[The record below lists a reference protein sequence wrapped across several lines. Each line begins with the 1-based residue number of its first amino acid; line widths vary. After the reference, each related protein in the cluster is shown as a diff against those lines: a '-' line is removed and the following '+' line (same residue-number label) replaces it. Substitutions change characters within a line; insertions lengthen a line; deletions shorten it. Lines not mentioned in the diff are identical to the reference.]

1 MNKKMAKGGCL
12 LTNAFESITALFK
25 NIVDSEPE
33 PPLHVGEV
41 MSLWTALTAFQES
54 RALYQAA
61 LNTTTD
67 PELKHALENAL
78 EGSTRDY
85 NRLKN
90 FLIKEGVPLPSIN
103 EDKPKS
109 NPLDVP
115 QGVKLTDDEIA
126 NLIGV
131 KVASSI
137 TFCAQAMSQSIRT
150 DVGLTFFHV
159 QIELMKYASVLKNL
173 MKKRGWLKSP
183 PSYLPPGIPNR

>member
-1 MNKKMAKGGCL
+1 M
-12 LTNAFESITALFK
+12 TNALESIASLLK
-25 NIVDSEPE
+25 NFIEDNPV

-67 PELKHALENAL
+67 ADLKHALENAL

-85 NRLKN
+85 NRLKEI
-90 FLIKEGVPLPSIN
+90 LIQEGVPLPSIN

-109 NPLDVP
+109 NPIDVP
-115 QGVKLTDDEIA
+115 EGVKLTDDEIA

-131 KVASSI
+131 KVAASI
-137 TFCAQAMSQSIRT
+137 TFCAQASSQSTRT
-150 DVGLTFFHV
+150 DVGLTFF
-159 QIELMKYASVLKNL
+159 QIQVELMKYASVLKNL
-173 MKKRGWLKSP
+173 MKNRGWLKTP
-183 PSYLPPGIPNR
+183 PSYLPPGTPHKRQE